1 MKGKNKGKTQEKAT
15 MSSSKLPIHWC
26 KRESQLIPFN
36 ATCLKIV
43 ARGYSRAARD
53 SGFCERACSEEQ
65 HCNKSNTKTNLLSIS
80 FVTGLQCFVTC
91 VQMSCSGVIS
101 LERSS

>member
-36 ATCLKIV
+36 ATCLKIMS
-43 ARGYSRAARD
+43 RGDSRAARD
-53 SGFCERACSEEQ
+53 SGFFEEQ
-65 HCNKSNTKTNLLSIS
+65 HCNKSNRPEIQHKNQSFHNFFRYLRKRRLFGNL
-80 FVTGLQCFVTC
+80 Q
-91 VQMSCSGVIS
+91 S
-101 LERSS
+101 LYTQK